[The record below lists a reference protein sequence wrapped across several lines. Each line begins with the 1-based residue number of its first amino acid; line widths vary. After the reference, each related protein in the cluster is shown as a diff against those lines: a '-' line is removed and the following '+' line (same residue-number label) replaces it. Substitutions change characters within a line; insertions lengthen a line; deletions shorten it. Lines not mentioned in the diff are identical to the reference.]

1 MNVSVTEIISGLW
14 LGNIQDSKNREFIS
28 RMDVIVNC
36 TKDLPFLS
44 KQTKN
49 IRLPIND
56 NLEKIE
62 VKNLYTFLPK
72 IVPFIH
78 DCLQKNLNILVHCY
92 AGKQRS
98 VSVVVA
104 YLMKYLDIP
113 LNKAITLVRT
123 KREIIFTPYTNF
135 NAALLKFEKS
145 L

>member
-1 MNVSVTEIISGLW
+1 MEVSATEVISGLW
-14 LGNIQDSKNREFIS
+14 LGNIQDSKNKEFIC

-36 TKDLPFLS
+36 TKNLPFLS
-44 KQTKN
+44 EQTKN
-49 IRLPIND
+49 IRLPIDD

-62 VKNLYTFLPK
+62 VKNLYNFFPK
-72 IVPFIH
+72 IIPFIY
-78 DCLQKNLNILVHCY
+78 DCLKKNLNVFVHCY

>member
-1 MNVSVTEIISGLW
+1 MEVSATEVISGLW
-14 LGNIQDSKNREFIS
+14 LGNIQDSKNKEFIS
-28 RMDVIVNC
+28 RMDVIINC
-36 TKDLPFLS
+36 TKDLPFIN
-44 KQTKN
+44 KKKKN

-56 NLEKIE
+56 NLEKVE
-62 VKNLYTFLPK
+62 VRNLYTFLPK
-72 IVPFIH
+72 ITLFIH
-78 DCLQKNLNILVHCY
+78 DCLHQNLNVFVHCY

-104 YLMKYLDIP
+104 YLMKYLNIS

-135 NAALLKFEKS
+135 NSALLMFEKK